1 MSSQT
6 TERPIVIA
14 TRGSALALTQSR
26 YVQARLEGLL
36 PNVPFEIKIFK
47 TTGDQLQ
54 SRPPEEIPASLPKG
68 LFTKELEVALLNG
81 TADLAVHSLKDLP
94 TELPEGLKIAGVS
107 PREDVRE
114 VLLTKKPLEG
124 AKEDGN
130 LFRSFPDHSKIGTGS
145 PRRQAF
151 VRIANPSLQTIPI
164 RGNVPTRIKKLAESN
179 ELDGII
185 LAAAGLKRLGYVI
198 SEQGPITGN
207 DVPDSIFAKFIPI
220 KTMIPCVGQ
229 GAIGLETRSNDSRI
243 QAICDQFTHQ
253 DTRICVETERAFLM
267 EMGGGCQSPV
277 AGYATIEN
285 EQIHMLAA
293 NVGNGQF
300 KETEGKSNLASGTSL
315 AKELAKQIK

>member
-6 TERPIVIA
+6 ADRPIIIA

-26 YVQARLEGLL
+26 YVRARLESLL

-54 SRPPEEIPASLPKG
+54 SKPPEEIPASLPKG
-68 LFTKELEVALLNG
+68 LFTKELEVALLDG

-94 TELPEGLKIAGVS
+94 TELPEGLKIAGIS

-114 VLLTKKPLEG
+114 VLLTKSALENSD
-124 AKEDGN
+124 ADSN
-130 LFRSFPDHSKIGTGS
+130 PFRSLPDHAIVGTGS

-151 VRIANPSLQTIPI
+151 VRIANQPLQTAPI
-164 RGNVPTRIKKLAESN
+164 RGNVPTRIKKLAESTD
-179 ELDGII
+179 LDAII

-198 SEQGPITGN
+198 SEEGPVTGN
-207 DVPDSIFAKFIPI
+207 DVPDSIYAKLIPI

-229 GAIGLETRSNDSRI
+229 GAIGLETRSNDLRI

-253 DTRICVETERAFLM
+253 NTRICVETERVFLL

-277 AGYATIEN
+277 AGYASIEN
-285 EQIHMLAA
+285 EQISLMAA
-293 NVGNGQF
+293 NVGNEKF
-300 KETEGKSNLASGTSL
+300 KVAEGKSDLTSGPSL
-315 AKELAKQIK
+315 AKELARQIK